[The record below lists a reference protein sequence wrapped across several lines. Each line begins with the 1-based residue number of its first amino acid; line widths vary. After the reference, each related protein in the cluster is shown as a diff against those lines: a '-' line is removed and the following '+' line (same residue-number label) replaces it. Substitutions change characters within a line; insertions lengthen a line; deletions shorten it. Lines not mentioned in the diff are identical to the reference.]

1 MRSSLPGKIRPQQAA
16 GSRLQ
21 RRSLLLCLA
30 AATLASSFASSRAE
44 ADCAI
49 PSRRRLAYDMR
60 VSGVRIADLELRF
73 QCAGSFALVEMQLT
87 NRGLASFFAGRNRTA
102 MNALVGFDQAGRPMP
117 TRFRASYQK
126 PDRLRETELEFA
138 PDGGLT
144 HLVTRN
150 QGRPQESPV
159 PEALREPSIDPLA
172 TLMSLSDWLASGAE
186 PGETVSFPVFEGRKR
201 ADLEAIYRGPA
212 SVELGGRTRDAHRL
226 EAALQGISGFD
237 ETDNFVTLPGE
248 PRDWIDV
255 YASTDPLPVPLLIS
269 NTSSR
274 LPTRIE
280 LTSW

>member
-1 MRSSLPGKIRPQQAA
+1 
-16 GSRLQ
+16 
-21 RRSLLLCLA
+21 LLLVGMA
-30 AATLASSFASSRAE
+30 AATLAASWGGSRAM

-87 NRGLASFFAGRNRTA
+87 NRGLASFFAGRNRTS
-102 MNALVGFDQAGRPMP
+102 MNALVGFDDDGRPQP
-117 TRFRASYQK
+117 TRFSASYQK

-138 PDGGLT
+138 PDGTLT
-144 HLVTRN
+144 HLATRN

-159 PEALREPSIDPLA
+159 PEGLREPSIDPLA
-172 TLMSLSDWLASGAE
+172 TLMSLSDWLANGAE
-186 PGETVSFPVFEGRKR
+186 PGESVTFPVFEGRKR
-201 ADLEAIYRGPA
+201 ADLEAVYRGPA
-212 SVELGGRTRDAHRL
+212 SVEMGGRTRDAHRL
-226 EAALQGISGFD
+226 EVALQGISGFD

-255 YASTDPLPVPLLIS
+255 YASTDPLPVPLLIT
-269 NTSSR
+269 NASSR
-274 LPTRIE
+274 LPSRIE